1 MFVCVRVYAHI
12 TLLVTALV
20 YSSSITPLVVERS
33 SPSRLSRR
41 FLRPSSSV
49 FSFALV
55 WDGISPMVGLVV
67 AVSLPLVSL
76 WANLLGG
83 LFPLLAVWMG
93 YNPAVTSAP
102 LMTTVVDS
110 SGLVIYFLTARA
122 IMPKFASAAAA
133 GAGDGTIS

>member
-1 MFVCVRVYAHI
+1 
-12 TLLVTALV
+12 
-20 YSSSITPLVVERS
+20 
-33 SPSRLSRR
+33 
-41 FLRPSSSV
+41 
-49 FSFALV
+49 
-55 WDGISPMVGLVV
+55 MVGLVV

-110 SGLVIYFLTARA
+110 SVGFSCVDA
-122 IMPKFASAAAA
+122 
-133 GAGDGTIS
+133 